1 MPPLAMRH
9 SVPPRY
15 QNLGITITTVHLL
28 EVLKTMKNTH
38 PIQLLYADGAT
49 SLAASSVFILEWV
62 RINELG
68 AEKKTKIRI
77 KTN

>member
-1 MPPLAMRH
+1 
-9 SVPPRY
+9 
-15 QNLGITITTVHLL
+15 
-28 EVLKTMKNTH
+28 MKNTH
-38 PIQLLYADGAT
+38 PIQLLYAAGAT